1 MLDRIEKLLTMYE
14 RHELNRRQLLS
25 AISLAVLPSQQ
36 ARSSGSLFSGRFI
49 NHVTLSVADP
59 GRSRTFYQGVLG
71 ATVQHEQPNA
81 LEFRIGNCFV
91 AANKSSQPVAI
102 QHYCVG
108 VDDFD
113 GDRGLKGLQDQF
125 ADSQPR
131 LVTNEFGQKQL
142 ILKDPNGITVEISD
156 VRYRL

>member
-14 RHELNRRQLLS
+14 RHELNRRQLLRAMS
-25 AISLAVLPSQQ
+25 IAVLPSGQ
-36 ARSSGSLFSGRFI
+36 ARSSESLFSGRLI
-49 NHVTLSVADP
+49 NHVTLGVVDP
-59 GRSRTFYQGVLG
+59 GRSRAFYQGVFG
-71 ATVQHEQPNA
+71 AAVQHEQANA
-81 LEFRIGNCFV
+81 LEFRIGNSFV
-91 AANKSSQPVAI
+91 AANKSGQPVAI

-113 GDRGLKGLQDQF
+113 GDSGLKRLQDKF

-142 ILKDPNGITVEISD
+142 ILKDPNGITVEIAD

>member
-1 MLDRIEKLLTMYE
+1 MEQLLTMYE
-14 RHELNRRQLLS
+14 RQTISRRQLLS
-25 AISLAVLPSQQ
+25 AISLATFPSRQ
-36 ARSSGSLFSGRFI
+36 ARLSGSLFSGRLI
-49 NHVTLSVADP
+49 NHVTISVSDP
-59 GRSRTFYQGVLG
+59 DRSRAFYQGVLG
-71 ATVQHEQPNA
+71 ATVQHEQPNL
-81 LEFRIGNCFV
+81 LEFRIGDSFV
-91 AANKSSQPVAI
+91 AANKSNQPVAI

-113 GDRGLKGLQDQF
+113 GDRGLKRLQDEF

-142 ILKDPNGITVEISD
+142 ILKDPNGITVEIAD